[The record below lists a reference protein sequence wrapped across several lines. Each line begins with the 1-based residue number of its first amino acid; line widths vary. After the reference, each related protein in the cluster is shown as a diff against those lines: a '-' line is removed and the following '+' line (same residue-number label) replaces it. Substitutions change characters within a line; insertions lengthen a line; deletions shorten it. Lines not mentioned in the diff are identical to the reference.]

1 MFDVWPTIEGMS
13 NTFTS
18 LFGILNSITIKVG
31 NFGNFSLAEILLAGV
46 VLTFIFGLMK
56 VLASRGSDVGRFFE

>member
-18 LFGILNSITIKVG
+18 LFSILNTITIKVG
-31 NFGNFSLAEILLAGV
+31 TFGSFTLAEILLAGV

-56 VLASRGSDVGRFFE
+56 VLASRGADAGRFFE